1 MIKKEEAQE
10 WIEWVKKVNE
20 LKARLARLAQKIDEN
35 LRQKQILDLKKES
48 DRKRLGELEKIT
60 TRLRANYL
68 KGMAECE
75 ELLKEQEILEK
86 KYKN

>member
-48 DRKRLGELEKIT
+48 DRKRLG
-60 TRLRANYL
+60 
-68 KGMAECE
+68 
-75 ELLKEQEILEK
+75 
-86 KYKN
+86 